1 MAIREQT
8 ANTYVLLK
16 KGLHTPLEPCQ
27 LRCGRIHLRGG
38 KLKVDQSA
46 DFQARF
52 ADRKELGQKIAE
64 QLYLSD
70 FFPELKE
77 ASHNDAWRKKPLS
90 NFATIGITDIADMD
104 CHCATMLSVHS
115 KDAEVQKLCG
125 GINKAAQR
133 MICFKKHGQNWAI
146 YGNCLLVSYDS
157 KLLRNTAMRHE
168 YLPIYR
174 TSLDNLMCKF
184 KFLKPPS
191 VMLFPT
197 KLADDS
203 GGDVSFEFPPAP
215 NPPIISD
222 WIEPALVGQDS
233 SVAEE
238 QPARIEPCEA
248 SQISGGISS
257 TWMEYVQLPAD
268 LNHEHEEPEDTL
280 HTEMETE
287 TIYVITFTRNPKE
300 FEQCLHHGYELEPLR
315 HFALAKG
322 QSCRLE
328 QGGSIFVHPDQ
339 YLQVRARITAMGL
352 RLGPSNVVVSETYKQ
367 LVYGAVSR
375 LRSRLNVK
383 PKEESSLAQVA
394 TGSELFSGFFFG
406 ESAKEVI
413 TVSNTFLSITPH
425 AMRMA
430 QSVTQST
437 GEVHSAVHPRRWQPH
452 SSNES

>member
-1 MAIREQT
+1 MAIEEQT

-16 KGLHTPLEPCQ
+16 KGLRTPLEPCQ
-27 LRCGRIHLRGG
+27 LRCGKIRFKRGT

-52 ADRKELGQKIAE
+52 ADRAELGKKIAE

-70 FFPELKE
+70 LFPELNE
-77 ASHNDAWRKKPLS
+77 ACHNHAWHEKPLS
-90 NFATIGITDIADMD
+90 NFATIGITDVAEMD

-115 KDAEVQKLCG
+115 SDADVKKLCG
-125 GINKAAQR
+125 GINEAAQR
-133 MICFKKHGQNWAI
+133 MICFKKHKPYWAI
-146 YGNCLLVSYDS
+146 YGNCLLVSYDTT
-157 KLLRNTAMRHE
+157 LLRDTEMRHE
-168 YLPIYR
+168 YLPISR
-174 TSLDNLMCKF
+174 TSLDNLTCKF

-197 KLADDS
+197 KRADDS
-203 GGDVSFEFPPAP
+203 GGDVSFEVPPAP
-215 NPPIISD
+215 NPSILTD
-222 WIEPALVGQDS
+222 WIEPALVGQ
-233 SVAEE
+233 
-238 QPARIEPCEA
+238 QPASIEPCEA
-248 SQISGGISS
+248 SQIVDGIEA
-257 TWMEYVQLPAD
+257 TWRASVQLPAEPI
-268 LNHEHEEPEDTL
+268 HEPEDIL

-300 FEQCLHHGYELEPLR
+300 FEQCLHDGYELEPLR
-315 HFALAKG
+315 VFALTKG

-328 QGGSIFVHPDQ
+328 QGGSIFVHPEQ
-339 YLQVRARITAMGL
+339 YLQVRAQITIMGL

-383 PKEESSLAQVA
+383 PKGESPLAQVTA
-394 TGSELFSGFFFG
+394 GSEPLSGFFFG

-413 TVSNTFLSITPH
+413 IVSNTFLSSTPH

-437 GEVHSAVHPRRWQPH
+437 GEVHSAVHPRRWQPR
-452 SSNES
+452 SSNESSR